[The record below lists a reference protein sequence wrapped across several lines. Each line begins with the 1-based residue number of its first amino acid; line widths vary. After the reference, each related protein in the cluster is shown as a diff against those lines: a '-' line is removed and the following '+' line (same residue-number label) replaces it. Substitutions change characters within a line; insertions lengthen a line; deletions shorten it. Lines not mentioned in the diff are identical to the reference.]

1 MFITDLS
8 IKRPIFS
15 IALSLIII
23 IIGVLS
29 YRNLN
34 LQQYPDAEEQV
45 LIVDTKYPGAAA
57 SIIES
62 KVTTPLES
70 SLAGIPGLD
79 YMESSS
85 KTGQSHITLYF
96 HPKTSLSDVASDVR

>member
-1 MFITDLS
+1 MKTQGKSTMFITDLS

-70 SLAGIPGLD
+70 SLAGIPGLA
-79 YMESSS
+79 ENRTEPHHALLSS
-85 KTGQSHITLYF
+85 
-96 HPKTSLSDVASDVR
+96 